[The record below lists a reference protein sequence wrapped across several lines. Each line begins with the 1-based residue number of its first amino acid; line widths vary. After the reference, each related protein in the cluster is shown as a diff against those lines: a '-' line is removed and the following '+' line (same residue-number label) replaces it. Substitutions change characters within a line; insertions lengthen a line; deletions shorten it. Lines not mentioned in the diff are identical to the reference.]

1 MKRTNWKTNCAIFM
15 FISTTFLSL
24 TWKIVYE
31 YYTLLYRWNS
41 KKKIE
46 YRAQVHLFQQ
56 FYLKGETN
64 IGSPFRYFKPLF
76 ITILLIV
83 AYSLWKT

>member
-1 MKRTNWKTNCAIFM
+1 MNITHC
-15 FISTTFLSL
+15 
-24 TWKIVYE
+24 
-31 YYTLLYRWNS
+31 YTGETR

-83 AYSLWKT
+83 AYSL